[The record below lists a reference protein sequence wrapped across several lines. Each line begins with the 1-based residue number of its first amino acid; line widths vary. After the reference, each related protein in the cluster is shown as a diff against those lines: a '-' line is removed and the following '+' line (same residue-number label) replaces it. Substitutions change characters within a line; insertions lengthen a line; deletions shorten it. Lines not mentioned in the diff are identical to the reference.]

1 MVYLVKTVLLL
12 IQKYVLNGKILVAE
26 KEDVKK
32 ARIVI
37 FSTYLFVI
45 VQNVAL
51 NVINVGHVNLYTQK
65 THTLKQHIKMFHLG
79 MTHLTTVDVLF

>member
-1 MVYLVKTVLLL
+1 MEYLVKTVLLPIL
-12 IQKYVLNGKILVAE
+12 KFVLNGKILVAE

-32 ARIVI
+32 VRIVN

-45 VQNVAL
+45 VQNMAL
-51 NVINVGHVNLYTQK
+51 NVINVRHVDIYTQK